1 MRVEYVPIN
10 QVLTGA
16 IPQERAEGDVTV
28 IPILEDRIL
37 TRTELVLVEEVHIHR
52 DHSESHDP
60 QRVTMRKEVV
70 AVDRFGEDGKL
81 LPS

>member
-1 MRVEYVPIN
+1 V
-10 QVLTGA
+10 
-16 IPQERAEGDVTV
+16 
-28 IPILEDRIL
+28 